1 MYFAIFTFT
10 LILLIVIILIKNSK
24 LKKNYIFEKNS
35 IDKKN
40 TNQNSIDLS
49 NIKIPYKIKEIM
61 DFYRLIE
68 STTELYKVF
77 KSLSYQTKK
86 EEELLAIE
94 WNNLEISQF
103 LYLLQSNRNIMMQD
117 PKELFHCSIL
127 SFSKEQLNN
136 EMKFIILKYNKY
148 IVNNE
153 ISSLREQVIWSAK
166 EVSIILYYLSLTK
179 KLK

>member
-1 MYFAIFTFT
+1 
-10 LILLIVIILIKNSK
+10 
-24 LKKNYIFEKNS
+24 
-35 IDKKN
+35 
-40 TNQNSIDLS
+40 
-49 NIKIPYKIKEIM
+49 
-61 DFYRLIE
+61 
-68 STTELYKVF
+68 
-77 KSLSYQTKK
+77 
-86 EEELLAIE
+86 
-94 WNNLEISQF
+94 
-103 LYLLQSNRNIMMQD
+103 
-117 PKELFHCSIL
+117 L